1 MPLVR
6 WDGSRVMVQVAV
18 MQGLSSRGCHAGAV
32 MQVVRVTGLLEG
44 GLLKSEL
51 KPGFHF
57 LESLPAWF
65 ALEAI
70 GD

>member
-1 MPLVR
+1 
-6 WDGSRVMVQVAV
+6 MVQVAV
-18 MQGLSSRGCHAGAV
+18 MQGLSCRAV

-44 GLLKSEL
+44 GLLKSEF

>member
-1 MPLVR
+1 MPLAC
-6 WDGSRVMVQVAV
+6 WDRSRVMVQVAV
-18 MQGLSSRGCHAGAV
+18 MQAV
-32 MQVVRVTGLLEG
+32 LVTGLLEG

>member
-1 MPLVR
+1 MQA
-6 WDGSRVMVQVAV
+6 DG
-18 MQGLSSRGCHAGAV
+18 
-32 MQVVRVTGLLEG
+32 VTGILES
-44 GLLKSEL
+44 GLLKSEF

>member
-6 WDGSRVMVQVAV
+6 WDGSRVMVQV
-18 MQGLSSRGCHAGAV
+18 AV

>member
-1 MPLVR
+1 MPLAC
-6 WDGSRVMVQVAV
+6 WDRSRVMVQVAV
-18 MQGLSSRGCHAGAV
+18 MQGLSCRAV
-32 MQVVRVTGLLEG
+32 MQAVRVTGLLEG
-44 GLLKSEL
+44 GLLQSEF

-57 LESLPAWF
+57 LESLPSWF

>member
-18 MQGLSSRGCHAGAV
+18 MQGLSCRAV